1 MHNEK
6 SSFLAYFM
14 RILNSCVVLARLD
27 LANRGARQPAS
38 PAAHSCAPV
47 LVIDKASVQPDF
59 AVVNFSDVVMS
70 VLYSPVSTCSLI
82 FLQLRT
88 VVS

>member
-1 MHNEK
+1 
-6 SSFLAYFM
+6 M
-14 RILNSCVVLARLD
+14 RILNSCVVLAIFD
-27 LANRGARQPAS
+27 LANLVARQPAS
-38 PAAHSCAPV
+38 PAAHCAPV
-47 LVIDKASVQPDF
+47 LVIDKASAQPDF

-88 VVS
+88 VLS